1 MNIRKIEGKSLVA
14 VIVDDEQPVTQAL
27 EKLLALYCPQVHVLT
42 SVECIADC
50 LVVLEENEVD
60 LVFLDIALGG
70 ESGFDLLQK
79 VPHVNFQVIFTTS
92 YSEFAIKAIRAE
104 AVDYLL
110 KPIDPI
116 ELKNAVDRALSQK
129 DEFAERLASSPSPK
143 GEDSLVDNNGIAVVT
158 SAGINLLQLADIVH
172 VEGSGSYSTFH
183 MREGPSLIASRNL
196 MHYERLI
203 ESTTFFRTHQS
214 HLINLAHLRSFNA
227 SESQAHITGDR
238 FVPVSKSKK
247 PLLLD
252 RIRDMYR
259 GV

>member
-1 MNIRKIEGKSLVA
+1 MKSQNVESGQLVA
-14 VIVDDEQPVTQAL
+14 IIVDDELPVAQAL
-27 EKLLALYCPQVHVLT
+27 EKLLRLYCKQVQFLT

-50 LVVLEENEVD
+50 LAVLAENEVD

-70 ESGFDLLQK
+70 ESGFDLFQK
-79 VPHVNFQVIFTTS
+79 VPYVDFQVIFTTS

-116 ELKNAVDRALSQK
+116 ELKSAVNRAMSRKEEFSESVKTSPVSK
-129 DEFAERLASSPSPK
+129 DEQVSVST
-143 GEDSLVDNNGIAVVT
+143 NGIAVVT
-158 SAGINLLQLADIVH
+158 SAGINLLQHEEIVH

-183 MREGPSLIASRNL
+183 MKDGPSLIASRNL

-203 ESTTFFRTHQS
+203 ESETFFRTHQS
-214 HLINLAHLRSFNA
+214 HLINLAHLKSFNA
-227 SESQAHITGDR
+227 SESQVHLTGDR
-238 FVPVSKSKK
+238 LIPVSKTKK

-252 RIRDMYR
+252 RIRDLYR
-259 GV
+259 GA